1 MSQIPKAG
9 VHLIKGNDD
18 DNPDEMMRRYCDEMT
33 TTQGRV
39 VVPNCNRSTRGE
51 EWLAKSNHTIW
62 DEANNASDAEFSSHF
77 VSGYDPWEGQ
87 EEEDYNEDTN
97 ASALGA
103 NTGSAAGV
111 SESAGSSYM
120 GHFAKATK
128 QLRASAVAG
137 EEGGDK
143 QTYRDAMVNG
153 SADDLRAVLRD
164 TANVNAHQELQERGH
179 GGFCAPMS
187 WAAQM
192 GKVDHV
198 RALLEAGACPRGC
211 PSSFSP
217 TETVWFDGRRT
228 KMVPAFSWMVA
239 DSTKDEEKAAIA
251 RLLIAAGADP
261 HAPVADGYGGYPD
274 GYGTYETPAEAAAK
288 KGLVRLEA
296 VLQLASAG
304 RQAGQVGD
312 RVGERPRPAPARPRR
327 TAQQRSAEGHG
338 KARWVTARR
347 SLRATTL

>member
-1 MSQIPKAG
+1 
-9 VHLIKGNDD
+9 
-18 DNPDEMMRRYCDEMT
+18 
-33 TTQGRV
+33 
-39 VVPNCNRSTRGE
+39 
-51 EWLAKSNHTIW
+51 
-62 DEANNASDAEFSSHF
+62 
-77 VSGYDPWEGQ
+77 
-87 EEEDYNEDTN
+87 
-97 ASALGA
+97 
-103 NTGSAAGV
+103 
-111 SESAGSSYM
+111 M

-198 RALLEAGACPRGC
+198 RALLEAGACPRGGFTSKLLGQ
-211 PSSFSP
+211 PARAVVSP
-217 TETVWFDGRRT
+217 TETVWFDGRKT

-296 VLQLASAG
+296 VLQLASEDVW
-304 RQAGQVGD
+304 RQCCSWQAQAAKQDKSVIVWVSD
-312 RVGERPRPAPARPRR
+312 PAPHPLAH
-327 TAQQRSAEGHG
+327 AE
-338 KARWVTARR
+338 RR
-347 SLRATTL
+347 SNEAQRATERHAG